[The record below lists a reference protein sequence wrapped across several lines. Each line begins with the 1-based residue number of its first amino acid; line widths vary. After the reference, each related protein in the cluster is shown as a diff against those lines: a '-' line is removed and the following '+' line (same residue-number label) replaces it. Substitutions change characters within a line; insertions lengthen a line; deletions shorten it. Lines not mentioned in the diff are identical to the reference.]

1 MAKGYVITNVVAA
14 GNLGLELD
22 LYKLPLRFKNIEYE
36 PEQFPGAILKFNKP
50 KATLLVF
57 KNGKIVVVGCKD
69 RKTIEEA
76 IVKAYEMLK
85 PVASRVVKK
94 LDKKNLDYSITNMV
108 AAADLGIEMD
118 LFRVTLELEED
129 IEYEPEQFPGAILKL
144 RDIGVSILVFK
155 NGKLIIAGGRTE
167 RDVSRALE
175 RVKKLLSRFA
185 MKRR

>member
-1 MAKGYVITNVVAA
+1 MAKDYTITNVVAA

-22 LYKLPLRFKNIEYE
+22 LYKLPAKFRNIEYE

-76 IVKAYEMLK
+76 IVKAYELLA
-85 PVASRVVKK
+85 PVASKINKK
-94 LDKKNLDYSITNMV
+94 LNKKNLDYEITNMV

-118 LFRVTLELEED
+118 LFQVTLQVPED

-144 RDIGVSILVFK
+144 RDPKVSILVFK
-155 NGKLIIAGGRTE
+155 NGKIILAGARTAKE
-167 RDVSRALE
+167 IEKALE
-175 RVKKLLSRFA
+175 KVKKLLKKFA